1 MTNTN
6 TIIQSLFDRK
16 SVRSYLDK
24 PIPEDLKNLIIDA
37 GIAAPSAGN
46 QQPYMIL
53 DIEDQRIKDALAVLC
68 DNQPF
73 IAKAPMVLV
82 YLADCRRWQ
91 DCYRY
96 AGAEARKPTLAD
108 LLLAY
113 TDTAATAQ
121 NMVCAAESLG
131 IGSCYIGDIVE
142 NREQLVELLHL
153 DTHVFPAAM
162 VVFGYPTAQ
171 QKERIK
177 PPRPHRKY
185 LVRKNTYTPLPE
197 EELRALH
204 RDLHPQEDFDAYI
217 KAFCKR
223 KYMSDFAR
231 EMARS
236 VGEYLE
242 FFLLCN

>member
-1 MTNTN
+1 MESKNTV
-6 TIIQSLFDRK
+6 IQSLFDRK
-16 SVRSYLDK
+16 SVRAYLDK
-24 PIPEDLKNLIIDA
+24 PIPEDLKDLIIDA
-37 GIAAPSAGN
+37 GIEAPSAGN
-46 QQPYMIL
+46 QQLYTIL
-53 DIEDQRIKDALAVLC
+53 DIEDQGIKDALAVIC

-73 IAKAPMVLV
+73 IARAPMVLV
-82 YLADCRRWQ
+82 FLADCRRWQ

-96 AGAEARKPTLAD
+96 AGAEARKPALSD
-108 LLLAY
+108 LLLACI
-113 TDTAATAQ
+113 DTAAAAQ
-121 NMVCAAESLG
+121 NMVTAAESLG
-131 IGSCYIGDIVE
+131 IGSCDLGDIME

-162 VVFGYPTAQ
+162 LVFGYPTAQ

-177 PPRPHRKY
+177 PRRPHRKY

-197 EELRALH
+197 AELRALH
-204 RDLHPQEDFDAYI
+204 RDLSPREDFDTYI

-236 VGEYLE
+236 VEEYLK
-242 FFLLCN
+242 FFLETE